1 MPGKGR
7 EDAKLGARATD
18 LADSGC
24 GRSVIWTACRVRRRA
39 RPIAEQPHRASG
51 DGTAA
56 FARAEPDPGP
66 HNHTGRQRSESEAA
80 PGPRLPELPRGTPTL
95 DRTDH
100 GAWLYAHDRH
110 LLFLQGT

>member
-24 GRSVIWTACRVRRRA
+24 GRSVIWIACRVRLRP

-51 DGTAA
+51 DGPAA
-56 FARAEPDPGP
+56 FARAEQDPGP
-66 HNHTGRQRSESEAA
+66 HNHNVRQGSDTEEAPKQGERKRGEPGTSAPVDGENRGRVN
-80 PGPRLPELPRGTPTL
+80 
-95 DRTDH
+95 TDK
-100 GAWLYAHDRH
+100 
-110 LLFLQGT
+110 TKIKSN

>member
-56 FARAEPDPGP
+56 FARAEQDPGP
-66 HNHTGRQRSESEAA
+66 HNHTGRQGSDFAAA
-80 PGPRLPELPRGTPTL
+80 PGPGLQELPRGRPAL
-95 DRTDH
+95 ERRYS
-100 GAWLYAHDRH
+100 GAWNPAAASY
-110 LLFLQGT
+110 LLFLQRT